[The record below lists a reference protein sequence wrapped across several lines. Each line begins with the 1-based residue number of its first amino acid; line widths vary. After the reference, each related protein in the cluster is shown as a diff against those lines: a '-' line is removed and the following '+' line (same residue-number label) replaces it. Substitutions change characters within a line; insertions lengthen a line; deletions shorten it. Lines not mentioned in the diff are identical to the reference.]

1 MMTTPVNTYF
11 LTDTMAKFCFVLFF
25 SVTPYAIVREYI

>member
-11 LTDTMAKFCFVLFF
+11 LTDTMAKFFFFFF